1 MVLKLLHRLPCCLSH
16 RYRIVA
22 YCMGLIFMMLSLQL
36 IVEFVEEWSSD
47 RFHQFHEVSDMH
59 KKVDNCTSFH
69 SRECTPI
76 PIDLVYTWVNGT
88 DVAWLMDFMEAKE
101 QLAKKQGVPRKPRCP
116 LSQCIA
122 APMLVLEPA
131 LPASITTQELPLVLP
146 SFSTAKS
153 VLRLTKPLQP
163 SDAVSVVVFH
173 SQADAEKALTDTL
186 NDHKFSIA
194 ECYLTTNKDAPGLFQ
209 MQTLAYLSGFS
220 GSFNESQ
227 ELRAKLPA
235 NITDKITALE
245 LYPEASIALL
255 HLKTP
260 QNLIDLLQEAQDK
273 LKMDGKELAISPVYM
288 FWDLSAIIKFFQIH
302 TVHTKKETRDF
313 LALNR
318 FEDNGALLYSLR
330 SVEKYVPWVR
340 HVFIV
345 TNGQIPS
352 WLNLK
357 NPRVSIVTHQE
368 IFLNQSHLPTFSS
381 PAIESNLHR
390 ILGISQKFIYL
401 NDDVMFGK
409 DVWLDDFYTPSDGQN
424 VYLAWNVPA
433 CSKGCQADWIK
444 NGHCDQA
451 CNNVACQWDGG
462 DCKARNRRSIR
473 SAGDGDFSQANKT
486 QATRQRSR
494 STQKTQS
501 LFLYQNEDK
510 RDPKIQSEQH
520 GRKLMTDMEVV
531 GRTDPMGMTL
541 HQMPSTK
548 GFLLWKKEEDH
559 LQRALTYE
567 TNGAAIGRKLQDAF
581 VDSLRYVDRLY
592 NQRFGRLARKVIAH
606 APHMIDKLVM
616 QELQDTF
623 PQEFQKTSSHHL
635 RHGDDMQFAFSYFY
649 FLMSIK
655 QQASISEVF
664 HTADKDHSG
673 VLSDNE
679 IQDLAMQIYKQQLKP
694 EDLTRLKNQL
704 INCSQSLPKEVS
716 QIHRAKPSQ
725 KSQVT
730 EELFMNCKPVTDR
743 IRSTFADQKK
753 YKYKALNSDEVHF
766 KMIHNDLAEVEHI
779 FDDIHRHPKK
789 FVCINDDIDHTKSNA
804 MGVKKKLMEFYQSML
819 PQPSQF
825 ELHKDMPNKFL
836 HMDELRQWKALVL
849 RKKLAELAEQRAQQA
864 YQKKMRFY
872 RYFAIVVLVIFAFK
886 FFATKM
892 AHLIRKLLCK

>member
-1 MVLKLLHRLPCCLSH
+1 MVLKLLYRLPCTCPSH
-16 RYRIVA
+16 RYRIES
-22 YCMGLIFMMLSLQL
+22 YCMGLILLMLSLQL
-36 IVEFVEEWSSD
+36 IGEFVEERSRD
-47 RFHQFHEVSDMH
+47 RFHDVSDVH
-59 KKVDNCTSFH
+59 EKVDDCTSFH

-88 DVAWLMDFMEAKE
+88 DVAWQRDFMEAKE
-101 QLAKKQGVPRKPRCP
+101 QLAEEQGVLRRKPRCP

-131 LPASITTQELPLVLP
+131 LPAKITTQELPSVLP
-146 SFSTAKS
+146 SFSAAKS
-153 VLRLTKPLQP
+153 LLRLAKPLQP
-163 SDAVSVVVFH
+163 ADAVSVVVFH

-186 NDHKFSIA
+186 NDDVEFSIA
-194 ECYLTTNKDAPGLFQ
+194 KCYLSTDKDAPGLIQ
-209 MQTLAYLSGFS
+209 MQTLAYLSGFP
-220 GSFNESQ
+220 GPFKESQ

-235 NITDKITALE
+235 TITDKITALE

-260 QNLIDLLQEAQDK
+260 QNLTDLVHEAQDK
-273 LKMDGKELAISPVYM
+273 LKMDGKELDISPVYL
-288 FWDLSAIIKFFQIH
+288 FWDMSAIIKVFSQ
-302 TVHTKKETRDF
+302 VHPVPTEKETRDF
-313 LALNR
+313 LTPNR

-330 SVEKYVPWVR
+330 SVEKHAPWVR

-345 TNGQIPS
+345 TNGQIPF

-424 VYLAWNVPA
+424 VYQAWYPAWTVPN
-433 CSKGCQADWIK
+433 CSKGCQGDWIK

-451 CNNVACQWDGG
+451 CNNAACQWDGG
-462 DCKARNRRSIR
+462 DCKARNRRSIS

-494 STQKTQS
+494 STQKTS
-501 LFLYQNEDK
+501 SFFANENKNK
-510 RDPKIQSEQH
+510 RDPKIQE
-520 GRKLMTDMEVV
+520 
-531 GRTDPMGMTL
+531 
-541 HQMPSTK
+541 
-548 GFLLWKKEEDH
+548 KEEDH
-559 LQRALTYE
+559 LQRVLTYE
-567 TNGAAIGRKLQDAF
+567 TDGAAIGRKLQETF
-581 VDSLRYVDRLY
+581 VDTLHYVDRLY
-592 NQRFGRLARKVIAH
+592 NKKFGPLVRKVIAH

-623 PQEFQKTSSHHL
+623 PQEFQKTSSHHF
-635 RHGDDMQFAFSYFY
+635 RHADDMQFAFSYFY
-649 FLMSIK
+649 FLIGVNL
-655 QQASISEVF
+655 QANISEVF

-673 VLSDNE
+673 VLSDKE
-679 IQDLAMQIYKQQLKP
+679 IQALAMQIYKQQLKP
-694 EDLTRLKNQL
+694 EDLTRLRNQL

-725 KSQVT
+725 ESQVT
-730 EELFMNCKPVTDR
+730 EELVMNCKPVTDR

-753 YKYKALNSDEVHF
+753 YKYKIMGSNDVHF
-766 KMIHNDLAEVEHI
+766 KLLNNDLADAAHI
-779 FDDIHRHPKK
+779 FDDIHQQPRK
-789 FVCINDDIDHTKSNA
+789 FVCINDEIDHTKSNA
-804 MGVKKKLMEFYQSML
+804 MGVKKKLMEFYQSMF

-836 HMDELRQWKALVL
+836 HMDEHREW
-849 RKKLAELAEQRAQQA
+849 QA
-864 YQKKMRFY
+864 YQNKMRFY
-872 RYFAIVVLVIFAFK
+872 RYSAIVVLVIFAFK
-886 FFATKM
+886 FFAAKM
-892 AHLIRKLLCK
+892 AHLRQKLLRKCKEAKNEKLQII